1 MGGFLESARAYRSED
16 KRTCLVYVSSS
27 FTAKMLS
34 RPDALDALKLALAE
48 ETGADIATL
57 TLRIVAAGEE
67 TGAKLIDEIEEAL
80 AD

>member
-1 MGGFLESARAYRSED
+1 
-16 KRTCLVYVSSS
+16 
-27 FTAKMLS
+27 MLS

-48 ETGADIATL
+48 ETGADISTL
-57 TLRIVAAGEE
+57 TLRIAAAGEE